1 MNDLSKVIVTFIA
14 ALAVVVVL
22 SLLMAYPIMWLWNW
36 ALVPAVD
43 GINLISF
50 WQAYGLNIL
59 FTILFKSTNYKSNK

>member
-14 ALAVVVVL
+14 ALVVVVVL

-59 FTILFKSTNYKSNK
+59 FAVLFKSTNYKSNK

>member
-14 ALAVVVVL
+14 ALALVVVL

-59 FTILFKSTNYKSNK
+59 FAVLFKSTNYKSNK

>member
-59 FTILFKSTNYKSNK
+59 FTVLFKSTNYKSNK

>member
-50 WQAYGLNIL
+50 WQALGLNIL
-59 FTILFKSTNYKSNK
+59 FAVLFKSTNYKSNK